1 MNEPVEADSQT
12 SNPSSSIVEF
22 VETSRR
28 RFRWKAGVIILLI
41 SLTVI
46 LSAWNFLGLDRTYQV
61 FAMWVLVPASTLAML
76 VWWLLVSG
84 LAWRWRLAG
93 LALLVGVFACLRV
106 DDYTGDMTPL
116 VSFRWQQTREER
128 AGSYFSQVAPTAVP
142 APVRGAEVQQINVG
156 AGDWP
161 EFRGAE
167 RDGVVRGVSLARE
180 WKTQAPREI
189 WKHPVGLGWSSF
201 AVVDGRVYTQEQRGD
216 EEVVSCWDLDD
227 GTPQW
232 VHADPTRFSEA
243 MGGVGPRATPT
254 FARSRIFT
262 LGATGLLN
270 CLDAASGRRLW
281 HVDVLDDTDAKNLNW
296 AMAGSPLVLG
306 DRVTVSAGGSV
317 GSIVAYDAGSGE
329 RTWSGGRRTASY
341 AAPRLA
347 TIGETDV
354 ILLFGGDGLGAHDVT
369 NGKEL
374 WHFPWTNGPKVNAA
388 LPVAVTSTSVLIT
401 SGYGQGS
408 AVLNVG
414 GAGQKPELAW
424 KSRQLKSKFNDPVVR
439 DGFVYGLDEGI
450 LVCLDLATGKRR
462 WKRGRYGYG
471 QLLLVEDL
479 LLVLA
484 EKGSVAMV
492 EATPEKFRELGRF
505 EAISGKTWNHPVL
518 VGDRLLVRNAA
529 EMACFELPLR

>member
-1 MNEPVEADSQT
+1 MNGPAEADPHSPKDPT
-12 SNPSSSIVEF
+12 PIVEF
-22 VETSRR
+22 NEASRR
-28 RFRWKAGVIILLI
+28 RFRWKSGVVILLI
-41 SLTVI
+41 GLVAI
-46 LSAWNFLGLDRTYQV
+46 LSVWNLAGLDRTYQV
-61 FAMWVLVPASTLAML
+61 FAMWVLVPAATLAML
-76 VWWLLVSG
+76 VWWLLGSG
-84 LAWRWRLAG
+84 LAWRWRLVG
-93 LALLVGVFACLRV
+93 LALLAGFVGCLRV
-106 DDYTGDMTPL
+106 DDYAGDMTPL
-116 VSFRWQQTREER
+116 VSFRWQETREER
-128 AGSYFSQVAPTAVP
+128 AGSYFSQVAPVPVVETA
-142 APVRGAEVQQINVG
+142 QQITVG

-161 EFRGAE
+161 GFRGAA
-167 RDGVVRGVSLARE
+167 RDGIVRGVSLAHE
-180 WKTQAPREI
+180 WKTQAPREV

-216 EEVVSCWDLDD
+216 DEVVSCWDLAD
-227 GTPQW
+227 GTPVW
-232 VHADPTRFSEA
+232 VHADPVRFSEA

-270 CLDAASGRRLW
+270 CLDAASGRSLW
-281 HVDVLDDTDAKNLNW
+281 HVDVLDDTDARNLNW
-296 AMAGSPLVLG
+296 AMAGSPLVLNG
-306 DRVTVSAGGSV
+306 QVIVSAGGSV
-317 GSIVAYDAGSGE
+317 GSIVAYDTKTGKRA
-329 RTWSGGRRTASY
+329 WSGGDRTASY

-347 TIGETDV
+347 TIAETEV
-354 ILLFGGDGLGAHDVT
+354 ILLFGGDGLAAHDVT
-369 NGKEL
+369 SGQEL
-374 WHFPWTNGPKVNAA
+374 WHFPWSNGPKVNAT
-388 LPVAVTSTSVLIT
+388 LPVVLTSTSVLIS

-414 GAGQKPELAW
+414 GKGSEPELAW
-424 KSRQLKSKFNDPVVR
+424 KSRQLKSKFNDPVIR

-450 LVCLDLATGKRR
+450 LVCLDAATGKRR

-484 EKGSVAMV
+484 ENGSVAMV

-529 EMACFELPLR
+529 EMACFEMPLR